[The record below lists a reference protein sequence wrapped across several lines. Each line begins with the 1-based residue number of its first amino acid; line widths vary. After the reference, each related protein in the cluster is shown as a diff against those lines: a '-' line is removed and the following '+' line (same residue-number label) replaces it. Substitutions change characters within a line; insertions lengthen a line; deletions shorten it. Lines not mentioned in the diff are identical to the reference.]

1 MLPGEHPTAGRGLEI
16 QGPAT
21 GTGKG
26 LQAAERADGISLADL
41 SNLIQLTKQDGL
53 SKRDR
58 CRLIASHLPLAQI
71 AEIMEDRRTVVPP
84 HHDIAHLR
92 SRITTMAG
100 HLTEDLRR
108 RVADV
113 IHPMVIGMGGGSS

>member
-58 CRLIASHLPLAQI
+58 CRLMAQI
-71 AEIMEDRRTVVPP
+71 AEIMEDRRTVIPP

-100 HLTEDLRR
+100 HFTEDLRR

-113 IHPMVIGMGGGSS
+113 IHPMVIGMG